1 MPSSLSLVL
10 VQQEL
15 LRVVLLPGSLGFLQ
29 TSRLP
34 GFLPPRAVRLCLLL
48 ALLLRQQRGE
58 IPHPVR
64 LAAGRGG
71 GAIGTVEVDL
81 CGGDEVVQEPL
92 ERAADD
98 AEGLSGA
105 CGDAWEAESL
115 GI

>member
-1 MPSSLSLVL
+1 VRLR
-10 VQQEL
+10 L
-15 LRVVLLPGSLGFLQ
+15 LR
-29 TSRLP
+29 
-34 GFLPPRAVRLCLLL
+34 
-48 ALLLRQQRGE
+48 ALLLGQKRGE

-64 LAAGRGG
+64 LFIFAAGSRGC
-71 GAIGTVEVDL
+71 GAIGPVGVAPH
-81 CGGDEVVQEPL
+81 GGVAVVQEPL